1 MQSNRCGHYSPEA
14 ELIVV
19 SGAPLVIRIPVRRCL
34 LAEQMLAQIAQTDA
48 GLAVARKLSIA
59 SAAPSPAQGDPGANP
74 NADAEGLSHPIR
86 AALGPDLEP
95 IQHAE
100 CLVSRCLESCT
111 PGYRAMLEQFGVQ
124 AAPGD
129 YPGKGCL
136 EPSAISEEIP

>member
-1 MQSNRCGHYSPEA
+1 MESIRCGHYSPEA

-48 GLAVARKLSIA
+48 GLVVARKLSIA
-59 SAAPSPAQGDPGANP
+59 SATPPSAHDDPD
-74 NADAEGLSHPIR
+74 ADISTNTEGLSHPIR

-95 IQHAE
+95 IHHAE

-111 PGYRAMLEQFGVQ
+111 PGYRAMLEQFGVVI
-124 AAPGD
+124 ASGDDPGR
-129 YPGKGCL
+129 GCL
-136 EPSAISEEIP
+136 ESSALSEETP